1 MSDTER
7 YLKSLEITAPLQDP
21 IMRSAIEELNLKEGS
36 RGLDVGCGIGLQV
49 MMLAEAVGDK
59 GHVTGLDISSEFLT
73 YAEEISKKKGLS
85 DRTAFLEGSMEDLPF
100 DDDTFDW
107 AWSANCVGYNPHEPI
122 PLVKELKRV
131 VKPKGTVALIAWSS
145 EELLPGY
152 PMLEARLKGT
162 TSGIAPFGEG
172 KKPETHFHMA
182 LSWFNKLGFEGARA
196 RVFSGSVCAP
206 LGDKTLEAL
215 SALIEMRWPNAES
228 ELEPKFQKEFQ
239 QLCDPDS
246 PDFILNLPDYYAFF
260 TYSMFWG
267 KVPDEG

>member
-36 RGLDVGCGIGLQV
+36 IGLDVGCGIGLQV

-59 GHVTGLDISSEFLT
+59 GHVTGLDISSEFLSH
-73 YAEEISKKKGLS
+73 AEEILKENGLF
-85 DRTAFLEGSMEDLPF
+85 DRTTFIEGSMEELPF

-107 AWSANCVGYNPHEPI
+107 TWSANCVGYNPHEPPI
-122 PLVKELKRV
+122 PLLKELKRV

-152 PMLEARLKGT
+152 PILEARLKGT
-162 TSGIAPFGEG
+162 TAGIAPFAEG
-172 KKPETHFHMA
+172 KKPETHFHRA
-182 LSWFNKLGFEGARA
+182 LSWFNRLGFEDTRA
-196 RVFSGSVCAP
+196 QVFSGSVCEP
-206 LGDKTLEAL
+206 LSDKTREAL

-228 ELEPKFQKEFQ
+228 ELEPRYKKEFQ
-239 QLCDPDS
+239 RLCDLDS
-246 PDFILNLPDYYAFF
+246 PDFILNLPDYYAFY

-267 KVPDEG
+267 KAP